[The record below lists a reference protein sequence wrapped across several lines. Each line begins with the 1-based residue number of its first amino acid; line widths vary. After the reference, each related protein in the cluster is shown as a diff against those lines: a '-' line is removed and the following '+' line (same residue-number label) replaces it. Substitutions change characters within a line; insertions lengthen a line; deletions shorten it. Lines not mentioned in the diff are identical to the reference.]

1 MKKQTSVN
9 MEKLG
14 LRAPSPRE
22 IEVLRELVCGETNG
36 VIGHNLGISEKTVEA
51 HRANIQRKLGVRGVA
66 ELIMK
71 TLRLGL
77 VPMPDFDETGKLV
90 LK

>member
-1 MKKQTSVN
+1 MKHKSIVEQ
-9 MEKLG
+9 LG

-22 IEVLRELVCGETNG
+22 IEVLRRLVCGEANK
-36 VIGHNLGISEKTVEA
+36 VIGIQLGISEKTVEA

-77 VPMPDFDETGKLV
+77 VPMPDFDKTGKLV
-90 LK
+90 LR